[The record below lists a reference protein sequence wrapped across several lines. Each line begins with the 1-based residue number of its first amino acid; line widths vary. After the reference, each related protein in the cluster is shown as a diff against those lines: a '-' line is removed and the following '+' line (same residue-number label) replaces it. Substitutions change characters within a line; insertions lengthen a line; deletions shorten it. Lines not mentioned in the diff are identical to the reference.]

1 MTSEEIKT
9 LSGMSR
15 ANIRY
20 YEAEGFLPD
29 PVRLREGDVTVCGS
43 MRPPWPGL
51 QGTGATVHFANAI
64 PDGGEILSQRGGGPP
79 RRHAGGPPAPGDGEG
94 GVAAPSTDGGADFHR
109 DRKRKEKRM
118 RDFLQFLRETSYP
131 GRGIVVGRDQ
141 VCYFIMG
148 RSANSRN
155 RVFVPTEDGIRTEAH
170 DPAKLEDPSLI
181 LYHPVR
187 RVGDALIV
195 TNGDQTDTIRDHLL
209 QGGSFQ
215 TALASRRFEPDM
227 PNFTPR
233 ISGILH
239 LGQADFTYE
248 LSILKSVDA
257 EGSDCARHYF
267 TYPAKK
273 GLGHLIHTY
282 EENGNPIPT
291 FQGEPRRMAVPADI
305 DVFTEMLWSSLNENN
320 KISLYVRY
328 LDPVTGE
335 AESRM
340 INKHQ

>member
-1 MTSEEIKT
+1 MDIYQVHSAADY
-9 LSGMSR
+9 LSG
-15 ANIRY
+15 N
-20 YEAEGFLPD
+20 E
-29 PVRLREGDVTVCGS
+29 
-43 MRPPWPGL
+43 
-51 QGTGATVHFANAI
+51 
-64 PDGGEILSQRGGGPP
+64 
-79 RRHAGGPPAPGDGEG
+79 
-94 GVAAPSTDGGADFHR
+94 
-109 DRKRKEKRM
+109 
-118 RDFLQFLRETSYP
+118 YP
-131 GRGIVVGRDQ
+131 GRGVLLGTSPEGRA
-141 VCYFIMG
+141 VLAYFIMG
-148 RSANSRN
+148 RSENSRN
-155 RVFVPTEDGIRTEAH
+155 RIFTEEGTDVIIHPFDES
-170 DPAKLEDPSLI
+170 KVEDPSLI
-181 LYHPVR
+181 IYAPI
-187 RVGDALIV
+187 RVVGRDVIV

-305 DVFTEMLWSSLNENN
+305 DAFTEMLWSSLNENN

-328 LDPVTGE
+328 LDPITGE